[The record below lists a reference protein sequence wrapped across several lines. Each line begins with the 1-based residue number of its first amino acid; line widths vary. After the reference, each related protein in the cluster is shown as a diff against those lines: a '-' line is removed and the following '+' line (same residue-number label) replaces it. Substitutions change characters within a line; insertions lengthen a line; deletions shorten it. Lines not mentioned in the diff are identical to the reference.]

1 MQKVTSYPTLNI
13 QQLNFK
19 EHPRANGV
27 NWQGH
32 KIALATTKPNYG
44 GVRHWLVCPVCQ
56 QRRTALYYVS
66 HSVTCRQCGNLYY
79 TYQDNKANRDI
90 ICKALALDIQLN
102 KQLRAINPV
111 ECNILPP
118 NYIGYINVSKPKGM
132 HWTTYER
139 KLGKVHQLIDE
150 LSTILGVYK
159 RLRKQHGNEIAKQ
172 LDKAQGRIY
181 TA

>member
-1 MQKVTSYPTLNI
+1 MKLIEDYPKLNI
-13 QQLNFK
+13 KRLELSKYYQPSSVTWHDK
-19 EHPRANGV
+19 S
-27 NWQGH
+27 
-32 KIALATTKPNYG
+32 IAIATTSPNYG